1 MSFAQSENQDA
12 PGIMKW
18 SEILPELYEK
28 IKPNGG
34 KLKHSI
40 DKDYQR
46 DGLIQRIIVEFDEM
60 SFEYN
65 DPLYGEINAKN
76 NFQMY
81 FTFSSYEAKME
92 FKTIFDLEEK
102 EIMFDESESQGAFSN
117 SLILVIPKCKFGKIK
132 DGKIDIEVE
141 YVLTNDI
148 GDISGTYKDHS
159 TLKGE
164 IEAEL
169 EIADLIISVHKRY
182 GNKDELLKH
191 IPDAQYR
198 KNGVKVA
205 TDANVIPRDYD
216 LFQIPVRIEKE
227 N

>member
-1 MSFAQSENQDA
+1 MSFAQSENQNDYE
-12 PGIMKW
+12 IMKW

-65 DPLYGEINAKN
+65 DPLYGEINAKSH
-76 NFQMY
+76 FQMY
-81 FTFSSYEAKME
+81 FTFSSYEARME

-102 EIMFDESESQGAFSN
+102 EIIFDESESQGAFSN

-132 DGKIDIEVE
+132 DGKIDIEAE
-141 YVLTNDI
+141 YVLTNDT
-148 GDISGTYKDHS
+148 GLISGTYKDHS
-159 TLKGE
+159 TISGRIKTELK
-164 IEAEL
+164 
-169 EIADLIISVHKRY
+169 IADLIISVHKKY
-182 GNKDELLKH
+182 GNLEELLEY
-191 IPDAQYR
+191 IPEAQYR
-198 KNGVKVA
+198 KNEIKVA
-205 TDANVIPRDYD
+205 TDANCIPRDYD

-227 N
+227 K